1 MSLIKKKS
9 VQENDDNI
17 DLITIL
23 SEPKDHFTGLYP
35 CINGMDPK
43 LPNSRI
49 ILNGSHVERDNILF
63 HKKIYSK
70 KGRRKKRYQWHI
82 TIKYDNLQWKRLKNW
97 KKDWVFE
104 IYLINNDT
112 GKIKKCPIIYNIPL
126 TISNTPKMITNEE
139 INEDYQSSF
148 NKCACQVKRLQKN
161 LVVLKVMLED
171 AAFFC

>member
-1 MSLIKKKS
+1 MSLTKKIS

-43 LPNSRI
+43 LPRSCI
-49 ILNGSHVERDNILF
+49 ILNCSHVERDNILF

-70 KGRRKKRYQWHI
+70 KSSRKKRYQWHI
-82 TIKYDNLQWKRLKNW
+82 TIKYDNIQWTRLKKW

-104 IYLINNDT
+104 IYLINDNT
-112 GKIKKCPIIYNIPL
+112 GKTKKCPIIHNIPIK
-126 TISNTPKMITNEE
+126 ISNTPTMISNEE
-139 INEDYQSSF
+139 INEEYQSSF
-148 NKCACQVKRLQKN
+148 NKAAFQVKRLQKD
-161 LVVLKVMLED
+161 LVVLKIMLED
-171 AAFFC
+171 AAFF